1 MEPLDICLSLP
12 SLDQWFSNLSGVENN
27 LEQLLKCRSYNLEG
41 PWSIWLNSYSRCF
54 WAGGRHFE
62 KWYFVLDKHSPYL
75 VALSVWLGGRYN
87 VSHGF
92 LSFTP
97 YLIQEENHHI
107 TQSPSSSFVLKILDF
122 KSKMKFFL
130 WDTFFVGYLLCV
142 EATWRNWSIGT
153 FGIEVGT
160 ASVGHHILIIL
171 QEVGGR
177 WGCLLVQSNW
187 MLRKAGICVCRSWDY
202 LRLGNFSESGSL
214 CGERW

>member
-1 MEPLDICLSLP
+1 MGLRITWNSCLNVEVTIWKVHGLYDWIVIPGVSEQVEDILRN
-12 SLDQWFSNLSGVENN
+12 DV
-27 LEQLLKCRSYNLEG
+27 
-41 PWSIWLNSYSRCF
+41 
-54 WAGGRHFE
+54 
-62 KWYFVLDKHSPYL
+62 FVLDKHSPYL

-92 LSFTP
+92 LSFTS

-160 ASVGHHILIIL
+160 ASVRHHILIIL
-171 QEVGGR
+171 QEEGGR

-187 MLRKAGICVCRSWDY
+187 MLRKAGICVCGGWDY